1 MFDIANLL
9 VQKMKKAS
17 QIEINTLLRHV
28 NGLKSLPKFSLGS
41 FTPEELEAEELKE

>member
-9 VQKMKKAS
+9 VEKMKNAN

-28 NGLKSLPKFSLGS
+28 NGLKSLPKFSVG
-41 FTPEELEAEELKE
+41 FTPEELQTEKLKE